1 MPRRTASC
9 TVGSA
14 LGAGLSAAIAKLAK
28 QRPILHA
35 ACTGRMAL
43 SRPAILSDGPN
54 KTRGLPPGL
63 FIRIL
68 ECWRSR
74 EEGDTAGQKALW
86 RAKAGL
92 SRRATSNIKRDFS
105 GSDRELDIFCASK
118 RLPGV
123 RSRACMN
130 ADEGRQDGQ

>member
-1 MPRRTASC
+1 C

-86 RAKAGL
+86 RGKGGV
-92 SRRATSNIKRDFS
+92 SRRAAANIQ
-105 GSDRELDIFCASK
+105 
-118 RLPGV
+118 PGV
-123 RSRACMN
+123 TRSHPGIGTFCPNKTPPGACSP
-130 ADEGRQDGQ
+130 